1 MSTHEQSLRFE
12 MRRSGPT
19 WWLLYAIVLL
29 LLAVV
34 WLVEVLVDGET
45 LRTIL
50 ELVTVVAGFALIGAW
65 RWRNRIALE
74 LEKGRRPR

>member
-1 MSTHEQSLRFE
+1 
-12 MRRSGPT
+12 
-19 WWLLYAIVLL
+19 LL

-34 WLVEVLVDGET
+34 WLAEVFVDGEG

-50 ELVTVVAGFALIGAW
+50 QLVAVVAGFALLVAW

-74 LEKGRRPR
+74 LEKERRPTSSGRARGSSRTFSG